1 MSSPDD
7 QLDRLFRAASGN
19 PGEAITAPAFG
30 LETRVLAAWRSS
42 RSATSASVWDT
53 AVLVR
58 GLAAACL
65 VMALSI
71 LPALSEKSV
80 NSDTENLQLADSSV
94 QTDWS
99 P

>member
-7 QLDRLFRAASGN
+7 QLDRLFRAASIR
-19 PGEAITAPAFG
+19 PDDEIVAPAFR

-42 RSATSASVWDT
+42 RTASVWDT
-53 AVLVR
+53 SVLVR
-58 GLAAACL
+58 GLALAGL
-65 VMALSI
+65 IMAVSI
-71 LPALSEKSV
+71 LPVLNQKSV
-80 NSDTENLQLADSSV
+80 NSDSENLQLADSSV

>member
-19 PGEAITAPAFG
+19 PGEAMAVPAFG

-42 RSATSASVWDT
+42 RAASVWDT
-53 AVLVR
+53 TVLVR